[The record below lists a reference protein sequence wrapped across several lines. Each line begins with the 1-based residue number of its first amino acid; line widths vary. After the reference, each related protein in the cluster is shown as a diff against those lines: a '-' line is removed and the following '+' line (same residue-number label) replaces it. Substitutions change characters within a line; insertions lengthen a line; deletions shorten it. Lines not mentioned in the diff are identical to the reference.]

1 MSCYY
6 EPLSLLDKIKY
17 YIKKFYDPRYRK
29 LGTKYRKDPIDIWA
43 FIRAKNEI
51 KTIETSLNSIIPAIQ
66 HGVIG
71 YNKLPDEQDDGTE
84 EFILNFCQKHNG
96 FIPFRYEYKVYPSGA
111 KEYQNLQD
119 IPEENTLAAYY
130 SAVLKKIPQDVWMM
144 KIDCDHVFDTEKLEQ
159 LRYLPKTDQDI
170 IILSTLDFH
179 YQNNKA
185 YVLRNTRH
193 NKLCFRSCGEWLLLK
208 NKDIVFKMKVGHD
221 NKINYDYAYEEMTHT
236 NKSIFSR
243 HSIYRTD
250 LFNWHFPYLKSS
262 RESQQF
268 TLVPLDNHD
277 ISKEELESLKIPA
290 KFLDN
295 QTVIEI
301 CKKFNIKKSRHT

>member
-84 EFILNFCQKHNG
+84 EFILNFFQKHNG

-130 SAVLKKIPQDVWMM
+130 SAVLKK
-144 KIDCDHVFDTEKLEQ
+144 
-159 LRYLPKTDQDI
+159 
-170 IILSTLDFH
+170 
-179 YQNNKA
+179 
-185 YVLRNTRH
+185 
-193 NKLCFRSCGEWLLLK
+193 
-208 NKDIVFKMKVGHD
+208 
-221 NKINYDYAYEEMTHT
+221 
-236 NKSIFSR
+236 
-243 HSIYRTD
+243 
-250 LFNWHFPYLKSS
+250 YLKMYG
-262 RESQQF
+262 
-268 TLVPLDNHD
+268 
-277 ISKEELESLKIPA
+277 
-290 KFLDN
+290 
-295 QTVIEI
+295 
-301 CKKFNIKKSRHT
+301 